1 MARSFRIT
9 RTDTRANSSLEET
22 CRRRTFYYMQVCGPL
37 RNTVESLKELY
48 RIGAGPSASHTMGP
62 KRAAEIF
69 LERFPGASRWEVTLF
84 ASLAATGR
92 GHLTDVA
99 MRQVFGNRLFDI
111 QWKPS
116 ESLPDPATGA
126 PGHPNGM
133 HWRALD
139 ADGGVI
145 GEWRVFSVGGGA
157 LQDRE
162 SESPP
167 SVYPLGS
174 MKEMLSWSSES
185 NMPLWRL
192 VEEHEGPGIWQYLAE
207 CWQAMQDAIERG
219 LEAHGVLPGSL
230 KLKRKAHRHLSQA
243 RGRPGGLQR
252 TGLLT
257 AYALAVSEENA
268 AAGTVVTAPTCGA
281 CGVLPAV
288 LRYLKETLNADD
300 RQILRAMATAG
311 LIGNLVKTN
320 ASISGA
326 AVGCQGEVGTACAMA
341 AAAATQLMG
350 GTVEQIEY
358 ASEMGIEHH
367 LGLTCDPV
375 AGLVQ
380 IPCIERNAVG
390 AMRAMDCAD
399 YAQLSDGEH
408 EIPFDTVV
416 KTMKATGE
424 DLQAGYRE
432 TSERGLAKLHV
443 PAGVDPTAL
452 EGNHC
457 G

>member
-1 MARSFRIT
+1 LPIVH
-9 RTDTRANSSLEET
+9 
-22 CRRRTFYYMQVCGPL
+22 CPL
-37 RNTVESLKELY
+37 IIAAMESLRELY

-69 LERFPGASRWEVTLF
+69 LSRQPDAASWRVTLYG
-84 ASLAATGR
+84 SLAATGK

-99 MRQVFGNRLFDI
+99 MQQVFGNRRFSI
-111 QWKPS
+111 EWKPR
-116 ESLPDPATGA
+116 ELMPR
-126 PGHPNGM
+126 HPNGM
-133 HWRALD
+133 AWEALD
-139 ADGGVI
+139 AAGSVI
-145 GEWRVFSVGGGA
+145 ASWRVYSVGGGA
-157 LQDRE
+157 LQDE
-162 SESPP
+162 DAPESPAD
-167 SVYPLGS
+167 VYPIRS
-174 MKEMLSWSSES
+174 MKELLTWSRAS
-185 NMPLWRL
+185 NMPFWKY
-192 VEEHEGPGIWQYLAE
+192 VEEREGSDIWPWLAE
-207 CWQAMQDAIERG
+207 CWQAMRDAIERG
-219 LEAHGVLPGSL
+219 LEAHGTLPGSL
-230 KLKRKAHRHLSQA
+230 KLRRKAHRHYQQA
-243 RGRPGGLQR
+243 KGRPGPLQR

-288 LRYLKETLNADD
+288 LRYLQETLNAREKD
-300 RQILRAMATAG
+300 ILRALATAG
-311 LIGNLVKTN
+311 LIGNLVKYN

-326 AVGCQGEVGTACAMA
+326 AVGCQGEVGTACSMA
-341 AAAATQLMG
+341 AAAAAQLLG
-350 GTVEQIEY
+350 GSAAQIEY
-358 ASEMGIEHH
+358 AAEMGIEHH

-399 YAQLSDGEH
+399 YALLSDGEH

-424 DLQAGYRE
+424 DMQERYRE
-432 TSERGLAKLHV
+432 TSEGGLAKLHV
-443 PAGVDPTAL
+443 PAGVDPDSITP
-452 EGNHC
+452 NHC

>member
-1 MARSFRIT
+1 M
-9 RTDTRANSSLEET
+9 
-22 CRRRTFYYMQVCGPL
+22 
-37 RNTVESLKELY
+37 ESLTELY

-62 KRAAEIF
+62 KRAAELF
-69 LERFPGASRWEVTLF
+69 KQRTPDAAARRVTLY

-99 MRQVFGNRLFDI
+99 IQEVFAGEDFSID
-111 QWKPS
+111 WKPR
-116 ESLPDPATGA
+116 ENMPL
-126 PGHPNGM
+126 HPNGM
-133 HWRALD
+133 TWEAFD
-139 ADGGVI
+139 SEGNKTD
-145 GEWRVFSVGGGA
+145 EWQVYSVGGGA
-157 LQDRE
+157 LAEEGQDPPPDLYVRRSMRE
-162 SESPP
+162 ILQWAREN
-167 SVYPLGS
+167 
-174 MKEMLSWSSES
+174 
-185 NMPLWRL
+185 NMPLWKF
-192 VEEHEGPGIWQYLAE
+192 VEEREGAGIWDYLST
-207 CWQAMQDAIERG
+207 CWQAMQEAIERG

-230 KLKRKAHRHLSQA
+230 KLKRKAHRHFEQA
-243 RGRPGGLQR
+243 KGRPGPLQR

-268 AAGTVVTAPTCGA
+268 SGGTVVTAPTCGA

-288 LRYLKETLNADD
+288 LRYLKEVLSLDD
-300 RQILRAMATAG
+300 RKILRAMATAG
-311 LIGNLVKTN
+311 IIGNLVKSN

-341 AAAATQLMG
+341 AAAAAQLMG
-350 GTVEQIEY
+350 GDPRQIEY
-358 ASEMGIEHH
+358 AAEMGIEHH

-390 AMRAMDCAD
+390 AMRAVDCAD
-399 YAQLSDGEH
+399 YALLSDGEH

-424 DLQAGYRE
+424 DLHNSYRE
-432 TSERGLAKLHV
+432 TSEGGLAKLHI
-443 PAGVDPTAL
+443 PPGVDPSAL
-452 EGNHC
+452 DGNHC

>member
-1 MARSFRIT
+1 M
-9 RTDTRANSSLEET
+9 
-22 CRRRTFYYMQVCGPL
+22 
-37 RNTVESLKELY
+37 ESLRELY

-62 KRAAEIF
+62 KRAAELF
-69 LERFPGASRWEVTLF
+69 KQRTPGAAKHRVTLY

-99 MRQVFGNRLFDI
+99 MQQVFEGSDFVID
-111 QWKPS
+111 WKPR
-116 ESLPDPATGA
+116 ESMPL
-126 PGHPNGM
+126 HPNGM
-133 HWRALD
+133 RWEALD
-139 ADGGVI
+139 AN
-145 GEWRVFSVGGGA
+145 GEPTEKWEVYSVGGGA
-157 LQDRE
+157 LAEEGQTPPPDLYVRHSMRE
-162 SESPP
+162 I
-167 SVYPLGS
+167 LQ
-174 MKEMLSWSSES
+174 WSRET
-185 NMPLWRL
+185 NMPLWKF
-192 VEEHEGPGIWQYLAE
+192 VEEREGPEIWDYLST
-207 CWQAMQDAIERG
+207 CWLAMQEAIERG

-230 KLKRKAHRHLSQA
+230 KLKRKAHRHYEQA
-243 RGRPGGLQR
+243 KGRPGALQR

-268 AAGTVVTAPTCGA
+268 SGGTVVTAPTCGA

-288 LRYLKETLNADD
+288 LRYLKEVLNLDD
-300 RQILRAMATAG
+300 RKILRAMATAG
-311 LIGNLVKTN
+311 IVGNLVKTN

-341 AAAATQLMG
+341 AAAAAQLMG
-350 GTVEQIEY
+350 GDARQIEY
-358 ASEMGIEHH
+358 AAEMGIEHH

-390 AMRAMDCAD
+390 AMRAVDCGD
-399 YAQLSDGEH
+399 YALLSDGEH

-424 DLQAGYRE
+424 DLQDRYRE
-432 TSERGLAKLHV
+432 TSEGGLAKLHI
-443 PAGVDPTAL
+443 PPGVDPTAI

>member
-1 MARSFRIT
+1 
-9 RTDTRANSSLEET
+9 
-22 CRRRTFYYMQVCGPL
+22 
-37 RNTVESLKELY
+37 
-48 RIGAGPSASHTMGP
+48 MGP

-69 LERFPGASRWEVTLF
+69 LARHPEASRWQVTLY
-84 ASLAATGR
+84 ASLASTGR

-99 MRQVFGNRLFDI
+99 MKQVFGNRNFEI
-111 QWKPS
+111 TWKPA
-116 ESLPDPATGA
+116 ESLPR
-126 PGHPNGM
+126 HPNAM
-133 HWRALD
+133 DWHAFD
-139 ADGGVI
+139 TDGATLGT
-145 GEWRVFSVGGGA
+145 WRVYSVGGGA
-157 LQDRE
+157 LLDE
-162 SESPP
+162 DTVDPP
-167 SVYPLGS
+167 DVYPVRG
-174 MKEMLSWSSES
+174 MKQLLDWAVDN
-185 NMPLWRL
+185 NMPLWRF
-192 VEEHEGPGIWQYLAE
+192 VEEHENADIWQHLAV

-230 KLKRKAHRHLSQA
+230 KLKRKAHRHLAQA
-243 RGRPGGLQR
+243 KGRPGPLQR

-288 LRYLKETLNADD
+288 LRYLKETLGADD
-300 RQILRAMATAG
+300 KQIVRAMATAG

-341 AAAATQLMG
+341 AGAAAQLLG
-350 GTVEQIEY
+350 GTPEQIEY
-358 ASEMGIEHH
+358 AAEMGIEHH

-399 YAQLSDGEH
+399 YALLSDGEH

-432 TSERGLAKLHV
+432 TSERGLAQLHV
-443 PAGVDPTAL
+443 PEGVDADSL
-452 EGNHC
+452 GGNHC

>member
-1 MARSFRIT
+1 M
-9 RTDTRANSSLEET
+9 
-22 CRRRTFYYMQVCGPL
+22 
-37 RNTVESLKELY
+37 ESLRELY

-62 KRAAEIF
+62 KRAAELF
-69 LERFPGASRWEVTLF
+69 LERNAGASSFKVTLY

-99 MRQVFGNRLFDI
+99 MQSVFGNRAFVID
-111 QWKPS
+111 WKPR
-116 ESLPDPATGA
+116 ERLPF
-126 PGHPNGM
+126 HPNGM
-133 HWRALD
+133 LWEAFDGAGTRV
-139 ADGGVI
+139 AD
-145 GEWRVFSVGGGA
+145 WQVFSIGGGA
-157 LQDRE
+157 LRE
-162 SESPP
+162 ENSPP
-167 SVYPLGS
+167 PPDLYVRRS
-174 MKEMLSWSSES
+174 MAEFLKWSRES
-185 NMPLWRL
+185 NMPLWKL
-192 VEEHEGPGIWQYLAE
+192 VEEREGAGIWDYLAE
-207 CWQAMQDAIERG
+207 CWRVMQEAIERG

-230 KLKRKAHRHLSQA
+230 KLRRKAHRHFEQA
-243 RGRPGGLQR
+243 KGRPGPLQR

-288 LRYLKETLNADD
+288 LRYLKEVLNAGDK
-300 RQILRAMATAG
+300 QILRAMATAG
-311 LIGNLVKTN
+311 LVGNLVKHN

-326 AVGCQGEVGTACAMA
+326 AVGCQGEVGTACSMA
-341 AAAATQLMG
+341 AAAAAQLMG
-350 GTVEQIEY
+350 GDSKKIEY
-358 ASEMGIEHH
+358 AAEMGIEHH

-380 IPCIERNAVG
+380 IPCIERNAVA
-390 AMRAMDCAD
+390 AMRAVDCAD
-399 YAQLSDGEH
+399 YALLSDGDH

-424 DLQAGYRE
+424 DLADRYRE
-432 TSERGLAKLHV
+432 TSEGGLARLHV
-443 PAGVDPTAL
+443 PAGVDPKAL

>member
-1 MARSFRIT
+1 M
-9 RTDTRANSSLEET
+9 
-22 CRRRTFYYMQVCGPL
+22 
-37 RNTVESLKELY
+37 ESLTELY

-62 KRAAEIF
+62 KRAAELF
-69 LERFPGASRWEVTLF
+69 LARTPGASRRQVTLY

-99 MRQVFGNRLFDI
+99 MQQVFTGTDFSID
-111 QWKPS
+111 WKPR
-116 ESLPDPATGA
+116 ERLAF
-126 PGHPNGM
+126 HPNGM
-133 HWRALD
+133 LWQAFD
-139 ADGGVI
+139 AAGACVDT
-145 GEWRVFSVGGGA
+145 WQVFSVGGGA
-157 LQDRE
+157 LRE
-162 SESPP
+162 EGSPP
-167 SVYPLGS
+167 PPDLYVRRS
-174 MKEMLSWSSES
+174 MKEFLQWSREN
-185 NMPLWRL
+185 NMPLWKL
-192 VEEHEGPGIWQYLAE
+192 VEMREGPGIWTHLAE
-207 CWQAMQDAIERG
+207 CWRVMQEAMERG

-230 KLKRKAHRHLSQA
+230 KLRRKAHRHYQQA
-243 RGRPGGLQR
+243 KGRPGPLQR

-300 RQILRAMATAG
+300 RHVLRAMATAG
-311 LIGNLVKTN
+311 LVGNLVKHN

-326 AVGCQGEVGTACAMA
+326 AVGCQGEVGTACSMA
-341 AAAATQLMG
+341 AAAAAQLMG
-350 GTVEQIEY
+350 GDPKQVEY
-358 ASEMGIEHH
+358 AAEMGIEHH

-390 AMRAMDCAD
+390 AMRAVDCAD
-399 YAQLSDGEH
+399 YALLSDGEH

-416 KTMKATGE
+416 ATMKATGE
-424 DLQAGYRE
+424 DLAERYRE
-432 TSERGLAKLHV
+432 TSEGGLARLHV
-443 PAGVDPTAL
+443 PAGVDPASL
-452 EGNHC
+452 ESNHC